1 MLRKYLKEKKKKFL
15 ASWHIIIMCDSNLP
29 RNKTQ
34 SKVKTIYHRIKKKNI
49 TINSKLHFVE
59 NCKYNIWQVATSQPH

>member
-1 MLRKYLKEKKKKFL
+1 MLRKYLKEKKKKIL

-34 SKVKTIYHRIKKKNI
+34 SKVKTIYHRIKKNY
-49 TINSKLHFVE
+49 
-59 NCKYNIWQVATSQPH
+59 YNKFKTTFR

>member
-1 MLRKYLKEKKKKFL
+1 MLRKYLKEKKKIL

-34 SKVKTIYHRIKKKNI
+34 LKVKTIYHRIKKNY
-49 TINSKLHFVE
+49 
-59 NCKYNIWQVATSQPH
+59 YNKFKTTFR